1 MCFRWSKQS
10 QILCISLKLLN
21 QLNQL
26 NFQMVYCVTALIWFN
41 LSFVKIAVIN
51 LHALIYL
58 FWCQKTHQKSW
69 FHHSIPVFLSREKWK
84 SFSYLLSWAFSGC
97 FGTPLVRNGMKKW
110 GAGWKSQESLKN
122 ASCYLLLPRLNLPW
136 WKLFWWKVITS
147 ASLILWKRSIKIW
160 DATVNI
166 PQLNW

>member
-1 MCFRWSKQS
+1 
-10 QILCISLKLLN
+10 
-21 QLNQL
+21 
-26 NFQMVYCVTALIWFN
+26 MVYCVTALIWFN
-41 LSFVKIAVIN
+41 LSFGKIAVIS
-51 LHALIYL
+51 LHALIYF

-69 FHHSIPVFLSREKWK
+69 FHYSIPVFLSREKRK
-84 SFSYLLSWAFSGC
+84 SFSCLLSWAFSLGV
-97 FGTPLVRNGMKKW
+97 LEHLWWEMAWKNGEQVE
-110 GAGWKSQESLKN
+110 KSQESLKN

-166 PQLNW
+166 PQLKW